1 VEVKGGIEPR
11 YDLLEL
17 FEKHT
22 THCYAFE
29 RGLYRDMT
37 IERRYDFAVSLIK
50 DLEVAVWWTTLN
62 DLRKEFGYYL
72 STLRK
77 GRSLTIEEL
86 TSELSAIDRRTGKTY
101 ILLGNRGIK

>member
-1 VEVKGGIEPR
+1 LFFILGGLRHLERTKFVVDGALLNYYKELLDEIYRIQGIISEGKGGIEPR

-22 THCYAFE
+22 THYYAFE

-50 DLEVAVWWTTLN
+50 DLEVAV
-62 DLRKEFGYYL
+62 
-72 STLRK
+72 
-77 GRSLTIEEL
+77 
-86 TSELSAIDRRTGKTY
+86 
-101 ILLGNRGIK
+101 